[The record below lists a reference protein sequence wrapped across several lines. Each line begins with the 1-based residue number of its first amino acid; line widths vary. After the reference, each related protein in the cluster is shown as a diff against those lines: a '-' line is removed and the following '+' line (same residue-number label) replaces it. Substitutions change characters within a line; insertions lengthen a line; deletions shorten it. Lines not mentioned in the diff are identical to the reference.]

1 MHLFAQLRMKQKEF
15 FYDGETKKLDFRL
28 AQLEKL
34 KVVLKENE
42 RLFFDALAKDLNK
55 SKEEAFLT
63 EMSML
68 YQEINHMKKH
78 LADWVKPEKVKTVV
92 THVGSQGFIQHEPYG
107 VALIIAPWN
116 YPVQL
121 AFSPL
126 IGAIAAGNCA
136 VIKPS
141 ELTPN
146 VSRAITNVINS
157 AFPKEFI
164 HVVEGAVEESQALL
178 DEPFDYIF
186 FTGSVGVGKVVMEAA
201 SKHLTP
207 LTLEL
212 GGKSPVIVDKDAKL
226 DLAAKR
232 IVFGKFLNAG
242 QTCVAPDYLL
252 VDEEVKEEFLAELKK
267 EIKRFKEDKVKK
279 GKYVRIV
286 SDRHFKRLVKFL
298 DEGDVIIG
306 GEYEEGSLKIEPT
319 VMENVSLTSAL
330 MEEEIFGPILPVFVY
345 QNLNEVFSIV
355 RERPNPLA
363 LYLFTEN
370 KEVEQKVLESLSFGG
385 GCVNDTV
392 MHLATPYLPFGGVG
406 ESGMGAYHGYE
417 SFNAFS
423 HRKSILKQTTKFDLA
438 VRYKQNKLTTTVLKK
453 LMK

>member
-1 MHLFAQLRMKQKEF
+1 MKQKEF
-15 FYDGETKKLDFRL
+15 FYEGETKKLDFRL

-34 KVVLKENE
+34 KAVLKENE
-42 RLFFDALAKDLNK
+42 SLFFDALAKDLNK

-78 LADWVKPEKVKTVV
+78 LADWMKPEKVKTVA
-92 THVGSQGFIQHEPYG
+92 THVGSQGVIQHEPYG

-146 VSRAITNVINS
+146 VSRAITNVVNA
-157 AFPKEFI
+157 AFPQEYI

-178 DEPFDYIF
+178 AESFDYIF
-186 FTGSVGVGKVVMEAA
+186 FTGSVGVGKIVMEAA
-201 SKHLTP
+201 AKHLTP

-226 DLAAKR
+226 NLAAKR
-232 IVFGKFLNAG
+232 IVFGKYLNAG

-252 VDEEVKEEFLAELKK
+252 VDEEVKEEFLTELKK

-306 GEYEEGSLKIEPT
+306 GEYEEGSLKLEPT
-319 VMENVSLTSAL
+319 VLENVSMTSAL

-345 QNLNEVFSIV
+345 KNLTEVFSIV

-438 VRYKQNKLTTTVLKK
+438 VRYKQNKLTTNILKK
-453 LMK
+453 LVK